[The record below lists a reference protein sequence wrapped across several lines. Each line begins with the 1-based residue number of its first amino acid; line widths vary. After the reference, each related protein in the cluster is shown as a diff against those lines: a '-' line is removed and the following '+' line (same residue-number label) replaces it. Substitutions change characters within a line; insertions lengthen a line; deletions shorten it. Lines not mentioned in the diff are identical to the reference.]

1 VGELDGVWWSEA
13 GDGPALVVPRLN
25 VDWSGMDLSPLTD
38 RFRTVIV
45 APQGF
50 GPSARP
56 GTYRGSGFVTDIRRV
71 LDHLGIGRYATFGY
85 SMNGAMAARLAVGSP
100 RVTAVACGGFPLT
113 ADLTDMAARARRR
126 NEDARQDPE
135 AWAELMAAH
144 DPVAVVAFWDDVGR
158 LPPAALAE
166 VECPV
171 RAWWGERDAVL
182 SSLVSAD
189 ELERDLASRGVEY
202 NIIPGLDHT
211 GMLERLDL
219 ILPTI
224 ASWLADQFR
233 QDQVRRLR

>member
-1 VGELDGVWWSEA
+1 
-13 GDGPALVVPRLN
+13 
-25 VDWSGMDLSPLTD
+25 
-38 RFRTVIV
+38 
-45 APQGF
+45 
-50 GPSARP
+50 
-56 GTYRGSGFVTDIRRV
+56 
-71 LDHLGIGRYATFGY
+71 
-85 SMNGAMAARLAVGSP
+85 
-100 RVTAVACGGFPLT
+100 
-113 ADLTDMAARARRR
+113 
-126 NEDARQDPE
+126 
-135 AWAELMAAH
+135 MAAH

-166 VECPV
+166 AECPV

-224 ASWLADQFR
+224 ASWLADQSR